1 MSRFRLVLA
10 GAAVAIVA
18 AASLAACGAGE
29 SVDVRGPAPSRP
41 TGPGEVVVQVMV
53 AGGLLPPGAALSTVP
68 TLTVLGDGTVIRQ
81 GPTAAVYPGPA
92 LPPLHTASAAA
103 GAVDD
108 LVRKADELGLLGGP
122 LDYGRPP
129 VADAPDTTVT
139 IAAAGTTHRQ
149 TAAALGLLDDARAGG
164 PPGGLTAA
172 QVANRRA
179 LEDFLAAA
187 ERLPDS
193 LEPWQPTAIAVYD
206 LGPYEPDPALAQPPV
221 AWPLSRAPEVG
232 AGAGT
237 GRFPCSLYQGD
248 DARALSD
255 ALGRASSGTPW
266 VVAGQ
271 PRSLAFR
278 PILPGQ
284 PACPGA

>member
-1 MSRFRLVLA
+1 MNRCRLALVS
-10 GAAVAIVA
+10 AVATVVA
-18 AASLAACGAGE
+18 APLAACGADDAVKSSG
-29 SVDVRGPAPSRP
+29 AAKSRP

-81 GPTAAVYPGPA
+81 GPTTAVYPGPA
-92 LPPLHTASAAA
+92 LPPLHTASASAQ
-103 GAVDD
+103 AVDD
-108 LVRKADELGLLGGP
+108 LVRKAGELGLLGGS

-149 TAAALGLLDDARAGG
+149 TAAALGTLDDA
-164 PPGGLTAA
+164 PPGAGTGLSAA

-179 LEDFLAAA
+179 LKDFLAAT

-193 LEPWQPTAIAVYD
+193 LEPWRPAAIAVYD
-206 LGPYEPDPALAQPPV
+206 LGLYEPDPALAQPPV
-221 AWPLSRAPEVG
+221 AWPLGRAPE
-232 AGAGT
+232 AGGT
-237 GRFPCSLYQGD
+237 ATGSFPCSLYQGD
-248 DARALSD
+248 DARVLFD
-255 ALGRASSGTPW
+255 TLGRASARTPW